1 MTSPGRP
8 RLPPRHNPWPD
19 YFHRAAK
26 EEIGIAVEFD
36 ELHDGYDSV
45 VWEGRPP
52 GFEDFSVVIPSI
64 PNTIFIVKPG
74 VRLD

>member
-1 MTSPGRP
+1 MTK
-8 RLPPRHNPWPD
+8 LPTAPRHNPWPD

-26 EEIGIAVEFD
+26 EEMGLMIEF
-36 ELHDGYDSV
+36 EEMPRSLIENEIQLS
-45 VWEGRPP
+45 RPE
-52 GFEDFSVVIPSI
+52 GFEDYSVATCSL